1 MIKRK
6 YIIILL
12 IISFFAITLT
22 PRSTKAQTLRE
33 YKNKV
38 AELKNKQYENNR
50 LTNEAIKSID
60 TKRNAIIAQEATIKQ
75 NEQKVEDSKALVAES
90 QENIKIKTEEIKDVI
105 SLYEYT
111 ATNQSEIYLD
121 FIIDSSSISE
131 AMEKQA
137 IIEQIM
143 DYCQKEVDSLEA
155 LIIENEKLQVQL
167 NQDNVDLAALNE
179 KYQAQ
184 IEELDKYIDSL
195 AVIGLDYASQIE
207 AQEGLIKIYEAA
219 GCKDNDDIDIC
230 YYAGGSGYFSRPLNK
245 GRVTQKYTLT
255 HGGIDLGGNTPG
267 TNVYA
272 PANGTIVYIK
282 YRWNCGGNIIYM
294 HSLVD
299 GKKYTL
305 CFAHLRSINVKIGQ
319 TVRKGDVIGT
329 VGGDS
334 TTWYY
339 DKCTSGTHLHYAI
352 SNGYYFSNATWS
364 GVNTFVANTAPTG
377 KQEISGFKSLYGW
390 SWTGR
395 G

>member
-1 MIKRK
+1 MRKK

-12 IISFFAITLT
+12 IISFFAITLA
-22 PRSTKAQTLRE
+22 PRKTNAQTLRE

-50 LTNEAIKSID
+50 LTNEAMNSID
-60 TKRNAIIAQEATIKQ
+60 NKRNAIIAQEATIKH
-75 NEQKVEDSKALVAES
+75 NEQKVEESKILVAES
-90 QENIKIKTEEIKDVI
+90 QENIKIKTEEVKDVI
-105 SLYEYT
+105 TLYEYT
-111 ATNQSEIYLD
+111 ATNKSEIYLD

-143 DYCQKEVDSLEA
+143 DYSQQEIDSLEV
-155 LIIENEKLQVQL
+155 LIDENQKLQVQL
-167 NQDNVDLAALNE
+167 NEDNVNLANLNE

-184 IEELDKYIDSL
+184 IEELDEYIDSL
-195 AVIGLDYASQIE
+195 AVIGLDYESQIE
-207 AQEGLIKIYEAA
+207 AQEGLIKIYEEA

-230 YYAGGSGYFSRPLNK
+230 YYSGGSGYFSRPLNS
-245 GRVTQKYTLT
+245 GRVTQTYTLK
-255 HGGIDLGGNTPG
+255 HGGIDLGGNSPG
-267 TNVYA
+267 TNIYA
-272 PANGTIVYIK
+272 PANGTVVYIK

-319 TVRKGDVIGT
+319 SVRKGDIIGT
-329 VGGDS
+329 VGGDPS
-334 TTWYY
+334 TWSY
-339 DKCTSGTHLHYAI
+339 DKCTAGTHLHYAI

-364 GVNTFVANTAPTG
+364 GVNTFVANSGPTG
-377 KQEISGFKSLYGW
+377 KQEITGIKSQYGW
-390 SWTGR
+390 RWTGR